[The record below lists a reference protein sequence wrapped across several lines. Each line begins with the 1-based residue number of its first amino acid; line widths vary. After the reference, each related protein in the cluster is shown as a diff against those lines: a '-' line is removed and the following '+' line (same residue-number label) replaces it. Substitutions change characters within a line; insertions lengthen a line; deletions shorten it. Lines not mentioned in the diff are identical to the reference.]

1 MKLQLIAIAALG
13 LGGTAVAQDLPQQMQ
28 QMQQMELPQQVQ
40 VPLDKAPALK
50 DLTAARTGRAVG
62 CIKHQVYNIQGLSR
76 IATLFVLKTSSGDQ
90 RFNFEA
96 DAIRHLADGAPVP
109 IATTGETN
117 RWDRV
122 LTTLERAAAADKPL
136 LINYNLPG
144 RDVYSINVQWEGNCA
159 P

>member
-1 MKLQLIAIAALG
+1 MRVILLAAACASLTLSG
-13 LGGTAVAQDLPQQMQ
+13 AATAQEKQSLPQI
-28 QMQQMELPQQVQ
+28 EVPTPIQ
-40 VPLDKAPALK
+40 VPLGKRP
-50 DLTAARTGRAVG
+50 DLDTIMGSSTARAAG
-62 CIKHQVYNIQGLSR
+62 CIKHQLYNIQGLSR
-76 IATLFVLKTSSGDQ
+76 IATMFVLNTSSGDM

-96 DAIRHLADGAPVP
+96 DAIRYLPPGAPVP

-136 LINYNLPG
+136 LVDYNMPG
-144 RDVYSINVQWEGNCA
+144 RDVFGIYVQWEGNCA

>member
-13 LGGTAVAQDLPQQMQ
+13 VGGTAFAQDLPQQMQ
-28 QMQQMELPQQVQ
+28 QLELPKQVQ

-50 DLTAARTGRAVG
+50 DLTGASTGRAVG
-62 CIKHQVYNIQGLSR
+62 CIKHQVYNIQSLSR
-76 IATLFVLKTSSGDQ
+76 IATMFVLKTSSGDQ
-90 RFNFEA
+90 RFNFEP
-96 DAIRHLADGAPVP
+96 DAIRHLPTGAPVP
-109 IATTGETN
+109 IASTGETN

-144 RDVYSINVQWEGNCA
+144 REVYSMHVQWEGNCA

>member
-1 MKLQLIAIAALG
+1 MKLHLIAIAALSI
-13 LGGTAVAQDLPQQMQ
+13 GGTALAQDLPQQVPQ
-28 QMQQMELPQQVQ
+28 IELPQEIQ
-40 VPLDKAPALK
+40 VPLDKAPVLK
-50 DLTAARTGRAVG
+50 DLTGARTGRAVG

-76 IATLFVLKTSSGDQ
+76 IATMFVLNTSSGDQ

-96 DAIRHLADGAPVP
+96 DAIRHLPTGAPVP

-122 LTTLERAAAADKPL
+122 LTTLERAAAADKPV
-136 LINYNLPG
+136 LIDYNLPG
-144 RDVYSINVQWEGNCA
+144 RDVYGMHIQWEGNCA